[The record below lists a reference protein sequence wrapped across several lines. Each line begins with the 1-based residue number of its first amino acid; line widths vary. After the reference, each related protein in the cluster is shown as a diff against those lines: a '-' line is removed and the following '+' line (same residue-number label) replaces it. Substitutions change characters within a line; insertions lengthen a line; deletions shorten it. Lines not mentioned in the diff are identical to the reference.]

1 MRLASAVCALVLF
14 GSACSDP
21 QAGNTAGVR
30 RIVYWEKW
38 TDFEGDAMGR
48 VVDGFNASQKAR
60 AKAEPGYRPIEVEM
74 VVISRIET
82 KLLVASAGGNPPD
95 VAGFYTAR
103 VPAYADKGAL
113 VDLTELAQKDGLER
127 ADYVERYYDLNVH
140 RGRLWSLPTTPASVA
155 LHWNKR
161 LFREAG
167 LDPEKPP
174 ETLEQLD
181 EMAEKLTKWE
191 VTLPDGKKEVRTGY
205 LPDVPASE
213 KRLLQLGFLPGE
225 PDWWSYGWGFVFG
238 GQLIEGN
245 RITTG
250 SPENLRAYNWVAS
263 YSKKIGVDE
272 IKRFRSGFGNFGT
285 AENPFL
291 SSRLAMQ
298 IQGVWMYNFIKKFAD
313 GMPWGAAPFPAP
325 ADRPELRGVGNAE
338 ADNLVIPAASKH
350 PEEAWEFIKYVQ
362 TQPVMEQLCLG
373 QRKHSPLRQVTDE
386 FWAQHPNPYIRLFAE
401 LGSLPRA
408 WAAPQTGVWNEY
420 HRELNTVANQIQ
432 SLRITPEKGLRQVQ
446 DTMQRSL
453 DRELAVSARRYR

>member
-1 MRLASAVCALVLF
+1 MRLASALCVLALLN
-14 GSACSDP
+14 SACGDGQS
-21 QAGNTAGVR
+21 QKASGVR
-30 RIVYWEKW
+30 HILYWEKW
-38 TDFEGDAMGR
+38 TDFEGEAMDR
-48 VVDGFNASQKAR
+48 VVDAFNAKEKER
-60 AKAEPGYRPIEVEM
+60 AKVEPGYRPIEVEK
-74 VVISRIET
+74 VTISRIED

-95 VAGFYTAR
+95 VAGFYSAR

-113 VDLTELAQKDGLER
+113 TDLTALAQKAGLER
-127 ADYVERYYDLNVH
+127 SDYVEHYYDLSVH
-140 RGRLWSLPTTPASVA
+140 RGRLWGLPTTPASVA

-191 VTLPDGKKEVRTGY
+191 VTGPDGKKEIRTGY
-205 LPDVPASE
+205 LPEVPASR

-238 GQLIEGN
+238 GKLIDGEK
-245 RITTG
+245 ITAY
-250 SPENLRAYNWVAS
+250 SPENVRAYRWVAS
-263 YSKKIGVDE
+263 YSQKIGVDA

-325 ADRPELRGVGNAE
+325 SDRPDLRGTANAD

-350 PEEAWEFIKYVQ
+350 PEEAWEFIQYVES
-362 TQPVMEQLCLG
+362 QPVMEKLCMG
-373 QRKHSPLRQVTDE
+373 QRKHSPLRTVSDN
-386 FWAQHPNPYIRLFAE
+386 FYAAHPNPYIRLFAE
-401 LGSLPRA
+401 LGSLPSA

-420 HRELNTVANQIQ
+420 ARELNTVAGKIQ
-432 SLRITPEKGLRQVQ
+432 SLSVTPEEGLRQVQ

-453 DRELAVSARRYR
+453 DRENAVYARRYK